1 MSVIK
6 NKKPRPA
13 APRWRR
19 RKEDRP
25 AEIVAAALACFAEK
39 GLAAT
44 RLEDIAARAGVTR
57 GTLYLYF
64 QGKEEIFKAVVRQS
78 ILPIL
83 ARGEAMVAASDEP
96 SATLLARLIE
106 NFPKAVLGSPVS
118 ALPKLVLTE
127 VGNFPDLAEFYLEE
141 VIRRGRRLI
150 KALVKRGIDRGEFR
164 PVDTALTVRLA
175 MAPLVYAMIWK
186 HSMIRCDQAQMDW
199 NRFLEAHIEH
209 FLRGLEATGPEHERR
224 GIPS

>member
-6 NKKPRPA
+6 NRKPRPT

-39 GLAAT
+39 GFAAT
-44 RLEDIAARAGVTR
+44 RLEDIAERAGVTR

-83 ARGEAMVAASDEP
+83 VRGEAMVAASDEP
-96 SATLLARLIE
+96 SGTLLARLIE

-164 PVDTALTVRLA
+164 PVDLDHVFYCVIAPILLTLLWEHSFKPYDRSELEPDA
-175 MAPLVYAMIWK
+175 ML
-186 HSMIRCDQAQMDW
+186 R
-199 NRFLEAHIEH
+199 AH
-209 FLRGLEATGPEHERR
+209 LDLLLNGLRR
-224 GIPS
+224 GSDHAA